1 MLHTQLEWDQF
12 LGLSCLRYEKQHVK
26 LVLDVLVCLGVCK
39 GLILQLMI
47 YFHRYSRLR

>member
-12 LGLSCLRYEKQHVK
+12 LGLSCLRYEQQHVE
-26 LVLDVLVCLGVCK
+26 LVLDVLVGVCK
-39 GLILQLMI
+39 GFVLQLMI